1 MRKSKFTEA
10 QIVAILA
17 QYEQGIKVT
26 DICREHGISQPTFYQ
41 WQRTY
46 SGMEISELKRLKEM
60 EQELAQFKRIVA
72 DLTLQNRVLKDAI
85 EKKL

>member
-1 MRKSKFTEA
+1 
-10 QIVAILA
+10 
-17 QYEQGIKVT
+17 
-26 DICREHGISQPTFYQ
+26 
-41 WQRTY
+41 
-46 SGMEISELKRLKEM
+46 MEISELKRLKEM

>member
-17 QYEQGIKVT
+17 HYEQGIKVT

-41 WQRTY
+41 WQRKY